1 MAAFASGI
9 AKVSIVGAGMRSHS
23 GVAAQIFKTLSSH
36 KINILMISTSEI
48 KVSCIIE
55 QKNSKAAV
63 IALHDA
69 FKLEGKTA
77 KKKIVKKASTTKK

>member
-1 MAAFASGI
+1 
-9 AKVSIVGAGMRSHS
+9 MRSHS
-23 GVAAQIFKTLSSH
+23 GVAAQIFKTLSAH

-69 FKLEGKTA
+69 FKLEGETA
-77 KKKIVKKASTTKK
+77 ENKIDKKASISKK